1 MILLAAT
8 VADGELLLSHGPGG
22 ERKEIL
28 IVTPGNSGR
37 VRGHVDSHIYST
49 PKFDALP
56 AYVQARVLVDALP
69 TIASSPCERCHA
81 RWDGRDTVRENVD
94 VS

>member
-8 VADGELLLSHGPGG
+8 VEDGALLLSHGPGG

-28 IVTPGNSGR
+28 ILTPRNSARARGR
-37 VRGHVDSHIYST
+37 VDSHIYST

-56 AYVQARVLVDALP
+56 AEVQARVLVDALP
-69 TIASSPCERCHA
+69 AIATSPCERCHA
-81 RWDGRDTVRENVD
+81 RWDGRDTVRANGSER
-94 VS
+94 